1 MAKGKKILTL
11 AYDIPNND
19 KNITQYWDY
28 LNERMS
34 LSDYDI
40 VVIKPLVY
48 KVENLIEQVQY
59 WRKEFTEFV
68 KNGGVLF
75 VELYKYEK
83 SRPVTSCAPMMFL
96 IMMSYRLIINT

>member
-1 MAKGKKILTL
+1 MAKGKRILTL

-40 VVIKPLVY
+40 VIIKPLVY
-48 KVENLIEQVQY
+48 KVENLIE
-59 WRKEFTEFV
+59 
-68 KNGGVLF
+68 
-75 VELYKYEK
+75 
-83 SRPVTSCAPMMFL
+83 
-96 IMMSYRLIINT
+96 